1 MAVKK
6 NRIGFLL
13 ASIDTGS
20 GINMWKP
27 LVREASHSNAA
38 FYIFPGGRLN
48 SPQNSEYLRNSIY
61 SLANKD
67 TLDGIIS
74 WGSTI
79 GGFVSVQ
86 ELNSF
91 HNKYASIP
99 YVTIAHKMPG
109 HSCVKFDA
117 YNGMAELVRHFL
129 TVHGA
134 SKIAFLRGP
143 EAHSSSMERYRAFC
157 DVMASAG
164 HDMRKSLLVSSPF
177 PWSEGDKAVIQL
189 VNERGFLPGRDFEVL
204 IGASDMM
211 TFSAVRYLQKAG
223 YSVPADYKCGGFNDS
238 VESRISGS
246 AFSTVRMPYSEL
258 ALTAFDMIKKELAS
272 KKRSADDVV
281 LPCDMVIR
289 ESCGCSSSAIAL
301 SPVSCKTRKELTES
315 LTHLLRLDETSANA
329 VIEPIVNVLVENNE
343 SLLFSLL
350 IKALERFF
358 LQDMDIRLLFKAFSL
373 VKSSSF
379 LPTGLVSGYESR
391 FLMTVA
397 QVQNRVAQEISFRE
411 LGIQTE
417 LNRLKCELLEA
428 RSRTHLLEILA
439 KHLPKLEIHS
449 AALVFTESDTVSYF
463 AGGFSDGRLTTEGF
477 RFSSGLILPENVQG
491 FDSGV
496 FLVQP
501 LFLEK
506 QPIGH
511 IVCSVPSD
519 SYKGAFFEEL
529 RSAISS
535 ALSGVFLFEE
545 TTLAKQKAEQ
555 AEQTKTEFFANVGSD
570 LCEPLVA
577 INRKIEQI
585 EKLLADGC
593 SDTDIL
599 QAQMVFLKNRIAEQL
614 DKTNLILELTL
625 SQADELPIDR
635 QLFHAE
641 DAIWGDDSEDA
652 RSDAG
657 VVAKSAKS
665 DAGVVATTGELL
677 PLIYGDPAR
686 FKEALSIIC
695 AEWNVPL
702 RSVSLLETDEGLDV
716 SIDSGRTVPPDTW
729 RKNAMCLAERIF
741 ILFGA
746 SIEKTKIGCRIL
758 YPWPTFACHPAESS
772 YERFRWNADE
782 AELEEWASLFARRRD
797 PDFLRTAFICK
808 TSLPQKDLYA
818 IKTFDALFER
828 HLSSGVKNPVVFVGT
843 EYVKFSSWVTAEQ
856 SVLVSDLASFEETVA
871 KLSPSLV
878 VLDSL
883 NVGAVEKIRHNPV
896 TELCPVFVL
905 PEHILEEDDVTSLM
919 RIPRVILANR
929 CVACS
934 EEFAVRARAVLAGE
948 EVLPPDTG
956 ALVKKAVCYLNVNAG
971 SQISRWKLA
980 DSVHVSEDYLT
991 RIFHKET
998 GLSPWE
1004 YLNRYRIFLAS
1015 QLLLHTNSTVY
1026 DVAEKCGFQDQ
1037 AYFCRVFKKIH
1048 GVPPGKFRSNPE
1060 KLEK

>member
-27 LVREASHSNAA
+27 LVREASHSNAV

-67 TLDGIIS
+67 TLDGLIS

-157 DVMASAG
+157 DVMACAG
-164 HDMRKSLLVSSPF
+164 HDMRKSPLVSSPF
-177 PWSEGDKAVIQL
+177 PWSEGDKAVSQL
-189 VNERGFLPGRDFEVL
+189 FNERGLLPGRDFEVL

-272 KKRSADDVV
+272 RKRSADDVV

-315 LTHLLRLDETSANA
+315 LTNLLRLDETSANA

-343 SLLFSLL
+343 PLLFSLL
-350 IKALERFF
+350 VRALERFF

-397 QVQNRVAQEISFRE
+397 QVQNRVSQEISFRE

-428 RSRTHLLEILA
+428 RSRTHLLEILS

-477 RFSSGLILPENVQG
+477 RFSSGLILPDNVQG

-593 SDTDIL
+593 ADADIL

-635 QLFHAE
+635 QLFHPECALFGA
-641 DAIWGDDSEDA
+641 DGAGDTESRGA
-652 RSDAG
+652 
-657 VVAKSAKS
+657 
-665 DAGVVATTGELL
+665 L

-702 RSVSLLETDEGLDV
+702 RAVSLLETDDGLV
-716 SIDSGRTVPPDTW
+716 IPIESEKTVPAASW
-729 RKNAMCLAERIF
+729 SKNAMVLAERIL

-746 SIEKTKIGCRIL
+746 SVEKTERGCKIL
-758 YPWPTFACHPAESS
+758 YPWPTFACHPAEASAESS
-772 YERFRWNADE
+772 YERFRWNADN

-797 PDFLRTAFICK
+797 PDFLRTAFICT
-808 TSLPQKDLYA
+808 TSLSQKELYA

-828 HLSSGVKNPVVFVGT
+828 HLSSGVKNPVVFIGT

-856 SVLVSDLASFEETVA
+856 SVLVSDIASFEETVS

-883 NVGAVEKIRHNPV
+883 DVGAVEKIRRNPV

-905 PEHILEEDDVTSLM
+905 PEHILEEDGVTSLM

-929 CVACS
+929 CVASS

-948 EVLPPDTG
+948 DILPPDTG